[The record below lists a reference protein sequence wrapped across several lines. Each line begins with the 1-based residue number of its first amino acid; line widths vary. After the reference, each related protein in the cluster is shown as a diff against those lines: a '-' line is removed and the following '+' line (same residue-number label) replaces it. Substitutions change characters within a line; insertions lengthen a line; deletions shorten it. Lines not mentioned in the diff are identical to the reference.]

1 MHGKDAD
8 MSGTLHGLDDF
19 LAIMQAYNST
29 WDQAARLEYL
39 KRTERMFDDLL
50 GFAQKTALAGYGM
63 REWRRRLFIPFGG
76 EFNGLVT
83 NYSEAIEMAQRGLI
97 VKRTTGRRLVMGY
110 NPGYTER
117 NEETNRKMENA
128 YYREWES

>member
-1 MHGKDAD
+1 MYGELP
-8 MSGTLHGLDDF
+8 SLDDF
-19 LAIMQAYNST
+19 LAIMQPYDGT

-39 KRTERMFDDLL
+39 KRTERMFDNLL
-50 GFAQKTALAGYGM
+50 GFAQKNALAGYDM
-63 REWRRRLFIPFGG
+63 QEWRRKLFIPFGG

-83 NYSEAIEMAQRGLI
+83 NSSEAIEMAQRGLI
-97 VKRTTGRRLVMGY
+97 AKRTTGRRLVMGY
-110 NPGYTER
+110 NPGYMER